1 MECLIYFLIVHIN
14 IFFLPSETIQMQ
26 GFLEISRQEKL
37 KDTENLFK
45 GTEYFVLSASLKYD
59 LQSTRMSTGSQ
70 VLSF

>member
-45 GTEYFVLSASLKYD
+45 GTEYFVLSASLKYY